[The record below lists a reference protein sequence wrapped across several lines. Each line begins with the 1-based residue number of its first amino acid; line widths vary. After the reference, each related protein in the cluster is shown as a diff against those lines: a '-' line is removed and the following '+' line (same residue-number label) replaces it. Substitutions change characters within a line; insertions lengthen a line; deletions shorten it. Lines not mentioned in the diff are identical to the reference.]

1 MNVRALL
8 GKSATKPIRKHK
20 THLAKSEFV
29 RLGLI
34 ATAFSTNNSLLP
46 QNIKQAASRMD
57 PGGKSSA
64 ADTSYDEDYMGNLN
78 ISNELLP
85 SKDEKE

>member
-8 GKSATKPIRKHK
+8 GKNATKSIRKHK
-20 THLAKSEFV
+20 PIQAKSEYV

-46 QNIKQAASRMD
+46 NNIKQAANRMD
-57 PGGKSSA
+57 PRRKSSVV
-64 ADTSYDEDYMGNLN
+64 DTSYDEDYMGNLN
-78 ISNELLP
+78 LSNDLIK
-85 SKDEKE
+85 SKDE